1 MSREDDLVLY
11 NRKLEHMNIFYIRYD
26 ETVIIL
32 IETNMLD
39 ESSDDLG
46 YKTFVLD
53 FDTDVPAKVQKLLNV
68 H

>member
-39 ESSDDLG
+39 ESSDDLD